1 MKVVIVD
8 DERKSRETIQTLIEN
23 YCEGVTVAGTAENI
37 EQALKCIEA
46 TTPDVLLLDISMPG
60 GSGFDLLKRVP
71 KITFEVIFITAYDDY
86 GIQAIK
92 ANALDYLQKPVSIEE
107 LKQALEKANTRIL
120 EKNTAGG
127 IKSLIDQLDT
137 TKPSKMAKIAVPASD
152 GLVFV
157 AKHDIITLN
166 AEGSYTTL
174 VLVGGKK
181 ILSTRH
187 LKEYEESLP
196 PGDFIRVHHSHIINL
211 EHVIHYQRGEG
222 GAVSMTDGSVVI
234 ISKRKKK
241 DFLDRFTS

>member
-23 YCEGVTVAGTAENI
+23 YCEGVKVAGTAENI
-37 EQALKCIEA
+37 EQALKCIE
-46 TTPDVLLLDISMPG
+46 TTEPDVLLLDISMPG

-92 ANALDYLQKPVSIEE
+92 ANALDYLQKPISIEE
-107 LKQALEKANTRIL
+107 LKQALGKAHTRIL

-166 AEGSYTTL
+166 ADGSYTTL

>member
-23 YCEGVTVAGTAENI
+23 YCEGVTVIGTAENI
-37 EQALKCIEA
+37 DQALKCIETA
-46 TTPDVLLLDISMPG
+46 TPEVLLLDISMPG
-60 GSGFDLLKRVP
+60 GSGFDLLRKIP

-107 LKQALEKANTRIL
+107 LKQALEKARTRIL

-166 AEGSYTTL
+166 AEGSYTTIIL
-174 VLVGGKK
+174 AGGKK
-181 ILSTRH
+181 IVSTRH
-187 LKEYEESLP
+187 LKEYEDSLP

-241 DFLDRFTS
+241 DFLERFTS